1 MCNDMERCTACGT
14 AVGQGD
20 RYCRVCGVPVRGGAR
35 INEHRFVTVLFSDL
49 SRYTRLSSLLDPEEL
64 KGLMENIFMEAVRVI
79 SSYDGMVEK
88 FLGDAVVAIFGIHRI
103 HEDDI
108 IRAIRSAK
116 AIHEFVEGIGH
127 RTAEDAHGLL
137 SMHTG
142 IHTGTVLVDE
152 VTRVPLYQSI
162 IGMPIIIAQRL
173 SGLAGPGE
181 ILIGGSSRH
190 EAGRFFVI
198 EPLGKKEL
206 KGVSE
211 PVSVYRIGPQR
222 GEPLGIRRPGS
233 TGAPMVGREEPL
245 SALSRAF
252 EGLVRGKAAAVLITG
267 EAGVGKSRLVYEF
280 GRSLPSDAALLTAQC
295 LDHMRETPYYPAI
308 SLIRQ
313 MIEMLCEGGRGEP
326 VDLEDRL
333 PNPRHAFYIRSLLGL
348 RHDGEELMPDV
359 WKTEICEA
367 ISGLLRACAGSR
379 NLVVCI
385 EDVHWADATTRDI
398 VSYLLQEEDPP
409 GCLFLVSSREMVTLH
424 ASQIVLHLQEISREH
439 ARTMILDLLGLRE
452 IPEDAA
458 DALYRITGGNPLYL
472 EEYLS
477 YLREEGISP
486 LQTADSERKGGIP
499 ETIQGLLSAR
509 MENLGKERKRLLQEA
524 SILGMVF
531 SRDLLKAVTSTGGD
545 IGALLAD
552 LEGAGFVV
560 RAGEG
565 EYRFRHAL
573 TREVASMTLL
583 KRHRRQLHKNV
594 GTHLEKISKS
604 RAEHCGM
611 IAYHLYHAREYARA
625 IPYFILAARTY
636 QAEGAWMEA
645 AAQYKRAEDCLLSD
659 EGYPGREDTLILM
672 REGVWSCSRIFDPG
686 QAIRA
691 LEELVRHYARNGPKS
706 QEIFSKIRLINLYS
720 QKARFQEALDLFDQ
734 VRLEEGLNDLLSAA
748 AKTAVAYTYTF
759 LGKPVAALGY
769 LEEARSTL
777 DAADRFLSAVNSLT
791 TLAAWVWRGNT
802 REALAWYARTK
813 RQSVPYMDLD
823 LMTDVWH
830 GYILFLKGEILPGQ
844 GLFES
849 IRSKEKKLGSL
860 AGGISY
866 LRIQSMIY
874 LYSRFTGWTD
884 IAARE
889 LEMLEGMGHDHARF
903 PGLMELYRS
912 WIALGRG
919 DWGEA
924 GDLAEQCL
932 PQLEAGI
939 ANRVP
944 YALNALAEALLML
957 GDISGAREAASR
969 SIDWNEQNGNAEQLI
984 WAWRIMAGACLKT
997 EDHEAARDLLKN
1009 ASVLSGERDMKPHIA
1024 WTTESWGDFHAA
1036 LGMEKKAAAC
1046 YRRSV
1051 SLWNEMGL
1059 PHQARKAQGAL
1070 LQCASRE

>member
-1 MCNDMERCTACGT
+1 MCNDMERCTACGA
-14 AVGQGD
+14 AVSQGD
-20 RYCRVCGVPVRGGAR
+20 RYCRVCGAPVRGAVC

-64 KGLMENIFMEAVRVI
+64 KGLMEDIFLEAVRVL
-79 SSYDGMVEK
+79 SSYDGVVEK

-116 AIHEFVEGIGH
+116 AIHEFGEGLDH
-127 RTAEDAHGLL
+127 EAAEETHGLL

-142 IHTGTVLVDE
+142 IHAGTVLVDE
-152 VTRVPLYQSI
+152 ATRVPLYQSI

-181 ILIGGSSRH
+181 ILIGGSSRY
-190 EAGRFFVI
+190 EAERFFSI

-206 KGVSE
+206 KGVTE
-211 PVSVYRIGPQR
+211 PVPVYRVGPQR
-222 GEPLGIRRPGS
+222 STPLGIRRPGS

-245 SALSRAF
+245 SALNRVFKDLA
-252 EGLVRGKAAAVLITG
+252 RGKTAVVLITG

-280 GRSLPSDAALLTAQC
+280 SRSLPSDAALVTAQC
-295 LDHMRETPYYPAI
+295 LDHMSETPYYPVI
-308 SLIRQ
+308 SLVKQ
-313 MIEMLCEGGRGEP
+313 MIEMLRKGGGGEP

-333 PNPRHAFYIRSLLGL
+333 LNPRHAFHLRSLLGL
-348 RHDGEELMPDV
+348 TRGGQDLMPDV
-359 WKTEICEA
+359 WKAEICEA
-367 ISGLLRACAGSR
+367 ISGLLRACAVGRS
-379 NLVVCI
+379 LVVCI
-385 EDVHWADATTRDI
+385 EDFHWADATTRDI
-398 VSYLLQEEDPP
+398 VSYLLQEENPP
-409 GCLFLVSSREMVTLH
+409 GCLFLVSSREKAALH
-424 ASQIVLHLQEISREH
+424 ADQVELHLQELSGEH
-439 ARTMILDLLGLRE
+439 ARTMIQELLGMRE
-452 IPEDAA
+452 IPQEAA
-458 DALYRITGGNPLYL
+458 DALFRTTGGNPLYL

-486 LQTADSERKGGIP
+486 LQTPDPERKGGIP

-531 SRDLLKAVTSTGGD
+531 QQDLLEAVTSTGGD
-545 IGALLAD
+545 ISDLLAD
-552 LEGAGFVV
+552 LIRAGFIV

-583 KRHRRQLHKNV
+583 KRDRRQLHKKV
-594 GTHLEKISKS
+594 GTHLEKVSKG

-659 EGYPGREDTLILM
+659 KGYPDREDTLILM
-672 REGVWSCSRIFDPG
+672 REGIWSCSRIFDPD

-691 LEELVRHYARNGPKS
+691 LEELVRHYARNGPKN

-720 QKARFQEALDLFDQ
+720 QKARFREALDLFDQ
-734 VRLEEGLNDLLSAA
+734 VSREEGLNDVLSAA
-748 AKTAVAYTYTF
+748 AKTAVAYTHTF
-759 LGKPVAALGY
+759 LGKPVTALGY
-769 LEEARSTL
+769 LEEARTTL

-813 RQSVPYMDLD
+813 KQSAPYMDLD

-830 GYILFLKGEILPGQ
+830 GYILFLKGEILSGQ

-849 IRSKEKKLGSL
+849 IRSKERKLGSL

-866 LRIQSMIY
+866 LRIQSTIY

-884 IAARE
+884 KAARE
-889 LEMLEGMGHDHARF
+889 LELFEGMGHDHARF

-919 DWGEA
+919 NWREA
-924 GDLAEQCL
+924 CDLAEKCL

-944 YALNALAEALLML
+944 YALNTLAEALLML
-957 GDISGAREAASR
+957 GDIPGAKEAALR
-969 SIDWNEQNGNAEQLI
+969 SIGWNEHNGNAEQLI
-984 WAWRIMAGACLKT
+984 WAWRIMADACLKAG
-997 EDHEAARDLLKN
+997 DHEAARDLLKN
-1009 ASVLSGERDMKPHIA
+1009 ASVLSSERDMKPHIA
-1024 WTTESWGDFHAA
+1024 WTTESWGDLHAA
-1036 LGMEKKAAAC
+1036 LGMEKQAASC
-1046 YRRSV
+1046 YQRSI
-1051 SLWNEMGL
+1051 SLWNDMGL
-1059 PHQARKAQGAL
+1059 PHQARKTQRAL
-1070 LQCASRE
+1070 ASQE

>member
-1 MCNDMERCTACGT
+1 
-14 AVGQGD
+14 VL
-20 RYCRVCGVPVRGGAR
+20 VKGGAR

-64 KGLMENIFMEAVRVI
+64 KGLMENIFMESVRVI
-79 SSYDGMVEK
+79 SSYDGVVEK

-116 AIHEFVEGIGH
+116 AIHEFVEGLGH
-127 RTAEDAHGLL
+127 KTADDAHGVL

-181 ILIGGSSRH
+181 VLIGGSSRY
-190 EAGRFFVI
+190 EAERFFVL

-206 KGVSE
+206 KGVTD
-211 PVSVYRIGPQR
+211 PVPVYRVGSQR
-222 GEPLGIRRPGS
+222 SEPLGIRRPGS
-233 TGAPMVGREEPL
+233 AGAPMVDREEPL

-252 EGLVRGKAAAVLITG
+252 EELAGGKAAAVLITG

-280 GRSLPSDAALLTAQC
+280 GRNLPSDAVLVTAQC
-295 LDHMRETPYYPAI
+295 LDHMRETPYYPVI
-308 SLIRQ
+308 SLVRQ
-313 MIEMLCEGGRGEP
+313 MLEMLREGDRGEAP
-326 VDLEDRL
+326 DLEGRL
-333 PNPRHAFYIRSLLGL
+333 LNPRHAFHIRSLLGYK
-348 RHDGEELMPDV
+348 HDGEDLMPDV
-359 WKTEICEA
+359 WKTEICESV
-367 ISGLLRACAGSR
+367 SGLLRACAGSC

-385 EDVHWADATTRDI
+385 EDFHWADATTRDL
-398 VSYLLQEEDPP
+398 VSYLLQEDDQL
-409 GCLFLVSSREMVTLH
+409 GCLFIVTSREMVTLH
-424 ASQIVLHLQEISREH
+424 ASQSVLHLQEISREH
-439 ARTMILDLLGLRE
+439 ARTLILKLLGMRE
-452 IPEDAA
+452 IPEDAV
-458 DALYRITGGNPLYL
+458 DALYQTTGGNPLYL
-472 EEYLS
+472 EEYVS

-486 LQTADSERKGGIP
+486 LQTADPQRKGGIP

-531 SRDLLKAVTSTGGD
+531 PRDLLEAVASVGGD
-545 IGALLAD
+545 IGVILAD
-552 LEGAGFVV
+552 LEGAGFVAH
-560 RAGEG
+560 AGEG

-573 TREVASMTLL
+573 TREVAAMTLL
-583 KRHRRQLHKNV
+583 RRHRQQLHKKV
-594 GTHLEKISKS
+594 GTHLERVSKS

-611 IAYHLYHAREYARA
+611 IAYHFYHAREYARA
-625 IPYFILAARTY
+625 VPYFILAARTY

-659 EGYPGREDTLILM
+659 KGYPGREDTLILM
-672 REGVWSCSRIFDPG
+672 REGVWSCSRIFDPD
-686 QAIRA
+686 QAIHA
-691 LEELVRHYARNGPKS
+691 LEELVRHYAHNGPKS
-706 QEIFSKIRLINLYS
+706 QEVFSKIRLINLYS
-720 QKARFQEALDLFDQ
+720 QKARFHEALALFDQ
-734 VRLEEGLNDLLSAA
+734 VRLEEGLNDLLTAA

-759 LGKPVAALGY
+759 LGKPVTALDY
-769 LEEARSTL
+769 LEEARATL

-813 RQSVPYMDLD
+813 RQSAPYMDLD

-830 GYILFLKGEILPGQ
+830 GYILFLKGEVLPGQ

-866 LRIQSMIY
+866 LRTQSMIY

-884 IAARE
+884 MAARE
-889 LEMLEGMGHDHARF
+889 LEMLESMGNDHARF
-903 PGLMELYRS
+903 PGLMDLYRS

-919 DWGEA
+919 DYQEA
-924 GDLAEQCL
+924 VNLAGQCL
-932 PQLEAGI
+932 PLLEAGI
-939 ANRVP
+939 ANRAP
-944 YALNALAEALLML
+944 YALNTLAEALLRI
-957 GDISGAREAASR
+957 GDTAGAGEIASR
-969 SIDWNEQNGNAEQLI
+969 SVDWNEQNGNAEQLI
-984 WAWRIMAGACLKT
+984 WAWRIMAGVCMKAG
-997 EDHEAARDLLKN
+997 DHEAARDLLKN
-1009 ASVLSGERDMKPHIA
+1009 ASVLSYDRDMKPHIA
-1024 WTTESWGDFHAA
+1024 WTTESWGDLHAA

-1046 YRRSV
+1046 YRRSI

-1059 PHQARKAQGAL
+1059 PHQARQAGNAL
-1070 LQCASRE
+1070 VLCSPPG